1 MIMAWK
7 RLSMVGAAAVVGT
20 AFLALATCSRA
31 PQSTALKLYNVSY
44 DPTRELYL
52 DISAAF
58 SKEYKEQTGIDVTI
72 ENSHGA
78 SGKQSRAVLDG
89 GQADVVTLALA
100 GDIDVLAE
108 KGGLLPADWQSR
120 LPDNSTPYTSTIVF
134 VVRKG
139 NPKGI
144 KDWND
149 LIAPGVEIVT
159 PDPKSSGG
167 ARWTYLAA
175 WGQAL
180 KANHGDEAKAREYV
194 TAFYKHVPALQTGA
208 RGATTAFAEQNLGD
222 VLVAWENEAFLAKQE
237 SQGRGTEL
245 EIVTPSVSILA
256 EPPVAV
262 VDKNAER
269 DGVAKPAE
277 DFLKFLYTPEAQE
290 IIAKNFYRPRDAA
303 ALKNHAAQFPTIELF
318 TIDEVFGGW
327 KKAQAVHFADKG
339 IFDQIYRKNQ
349 G

>member
-1 MIMAWK
+1 MAWK
-7 RLSMVGAAAVVGT
+7 RLSVLAVGGVVAAT
-20 AFLALATCSRA
+20 LLALPNCSKA
-31 PQSTALKLYNVSY
+31 PQAAALKLYNVSY

-72 ENSHGA
+72 QNSHGA
-78 SGKQSRAVLDG
+78 SGSQSRAVLDG

-100 GDIDVLAE
+100 GDIDVLAQ
-108 KGGLLPADWQSR
+108 KGQLLSADWQSR
-120 LPDNSTPYTSTIVF
+120 LPQNSTPYTSTIVF

-149 LIAPGVEIVT
+149 LIAPEVSIVT

-194 TAFYKHVPALQTGA
+194 AAFYKHVPALQTGA
-208 RGATTAFAEQNLGD
+208 RGATTAFAEHDLGD

-237 SQGRGTEL
+237 AATKRGIEF

-269 DGVAKPAE
+269 DGVTKQAE

-290 IIAKNFYRPRDAA
+290 IIAKNFYRPRDADVI
-303 ALKNHAAQFPTIELF
+303 KKYAAQFPKIELF
-318 TIDEVFGGW
+318 TIDDMFGGW

-339 IFDQIYRKNQ
+339 IFDQIMKAR
-349 G
+349 

>member
-1 MIMAWK
+1 MAWM
-7 RLSMVGAAAVVGT
+7 RVGIVSAGVAVAAMLAVLPSCGKAPQNAAV
-20 AFLALATCSRA
+20 R
-31 PQSTALKLYNVSY
+31 LYNVSY
-44 DPTRELYL
+44 DPTRELYQ

-58 SKEYKEQTGIDVTI
+58 TKDYQAKTGIEVTI
-72 ENSHGA
+72 QNSHGA

-108 KGGLLPADWQSR
+108 QGQLLPAEWQSR
-120 LPDNSTPYTSTIVF
+120 LPQNSTPYTSTIVF

-149 LIAPGVEIVT
+149 LIAPGVSIVT

-180 KANHGDEAKAREYV
+180 RANHGDEAKARDYV
-194 TAFYKHVPALQTGA
+194 TAFYKHVPVLDSGA
-208 RGATTAFAEQNLGD
+208 RGATVTFAQHNQGD
-222 VLVAWENEAFLAKQE
+222 VLVAWENEAFLAKKE
-237 SQGRGTEL
+237 FAADSL

-269 DGVAKPAE
+269 DGVTKIAQ
-277 DFLKFLYTPEAQE
+277 DFLKYLYTPEAQE
-290 IIAKNFYRPRDAA
+290 IIARNFYRPRDEQVIQKYAG
-303 ALKNHAAQFPTIELF
+303 QFPKVDLF

-327 KKAQAVHFADKG
+327 KKAQSIHFADKG

-349 G
+349 E